1 MRRAHRG
8 AWHHIGTALPPVGDI
23 SEHHQSHEQGP
34 VPARFSPCTVTQ
46 PQTPSQMQRK
56 SWPESE
62 IFPKAAL
69 EPIGTAAAHSP
80 GEMLL
85 PLIAAG
91 QVLKHGNEAGYG

>member
-1 MRRAHRG
+1 MHC
-8 AWHHIGTALPPVGDI
+8 D
-23 SEHHQSHEQGP
+23 
-34 VPARFSPCTVTQ
+34 TVSDSITNAKK
-46 PQTPSQMQRK
+46 K